1 MKKLKSQNNIGYLY
15 LLPAVILMGVFIIYS
30 MILNVQI
37 SMTDWSGL
45 SEKHFIAFANYVKL
59 FRDKAFWDSLGVQ
72 LIWMLLSTV
81 FHALGGLI
89 LSIIVEYFIHRKLQ
103 AVFRTLFFMPMMMSL
118 VAVGIL
124 WTLIYNPLIG
134 VINEILQ
141 VLGIL
146 SGNQTLDLLGDRSTA
161 LLAAFIPALWQW
173 SSFGMVVFSAALQG
187 MSRELLEAASL
198 DGCSKWQ
205 QIRYIILPLL
215 RPTIITVCTINLIG
229 GMKCF
234 DLLYTMTKGGPGTA
248 TQSTTI
254 YIYKEMFTNSHYGYS
269 AAMSMILFIVT
280 VFVSL
285 LFLRMT
291 KNKN

>member
-173 SSFGMVVFSAALQG
+173 SGFGMVVFSAALQG

-269 AAMSMILFIVT
+269 AAMSMILFIVSSP
-280 VFVSL
+280 VG
-285 LFLRMT
+285 
-291 KNKN
+291 

>member
-161 LLAAFIPALWQW
+161 LLAAFIPALWQ
-173 SSFGMVVFSAALQG
+173 L
-187 MSRELLEAASL
+187 SL
-198 DGCSKWQ
+198 
-205 QIRYIILPLL
+205 IHI
-215 RPTIITVCTINLIG
+215 
-229 GMKCF
+229 
-234 DLLYTMTKGGPGTA
+234 
-248 TQSTTI
+248 
-254 YIYKEMFTNSHYGYS
+254 
-269 AAMSMILFIVT
+269 
-280 VFVSL
+280 
-285 LFLRMT
+285 
-291 KNKN
+291 

>member
-1 MKKLKSQNNIGYLY
+1 MSFQIHPNDLPAFMQQQIDDNIGYLY

-173 SSFGMVVFSAALQG
+173 SGFGMVVFSAALQG
-187 MSRELLEAASL
+187 MSRELLRRHRSTAAANGS
-198 DGCSKWQ
+198 
-205 QIRYIILPLL
+205 R
-215 RPTIITVCTINLIG
+215 
-229 GMKCF
+229 
-234 DLLYTMTKGGPGTA
+234 
-248 TQSTTI
+248 
-254 YIYKEMFTNSHYGYS
+254 S
-269 AAMSMILFIVT
+269 AISSSPCCA
-280 VFVSL
+280 
-285 LFLRMT
+285 
-291 KNKN
+291 

>member
-173 SSFGMVVFSAALQG
+173 SGFGMVASPPRCRECQGSCWRRHRSTAAANGSRSAISSSPCCARR
-187 MSRELLEAASL
+187 SSPSAR
-198 DGCSKWQ
+198 
-205 QIRYIILPLL
+205 
-215 RPTIITVCTINLIG
+215 
-229 GMKCF
+229 
-234 DLLYTMTKGGPGTA
+234 
-248 TQSTTI
+248 ST
-254 YIYKEMFTNSHYGYS
+254 
-269 AAMSMILFIVT
+269 
-280 VFVSL
+280 
-285 LFLRMT
+285 
-291 KNKN
+291 